1 MTSIQGGF
9 NPQPNL
15 AALRPQAPA
24 AQAQAT
30 QAAAPQAPAAE
41 APKVPA
47 GPTQTTAN
55 TQKALSLTSEA
66 TQVRLN
72 QLLQNARVQPNL
84 DRPPLHIL
92 GQGESMGS
100 ALAQALVGHQTPEGA
115 ASQAAQI
122 FAGQQQTAASL
133 KTRPKE
139 TEDSAWQSNKQSGK
153 RLRRE
158 DQDGEFNL
166 MDDSAGQGMGGGQS
180 DSQQNKDRK
189 RQQES
194 WGKPA
199 PKSAAPAP
207 LKRPGQPP
215 KPPGGAPK
223 PPTTRR
229 QPGGF

>member
-9 NPQPNL
+9 NPQVNI

-24 AQAQAT
+24 VQAQAT
-30 QAAAPQAPAAE
+30 QAAAPRAAE

-47 GPTQTTAN
+47 GPTQTTAT
-55 TQKALSLTSEA
+55 TQKALALTSEA
-66 TQVRLN
+66 TQAKLN
-72 QLLQNARVQPNL
+72 QLLQNARVAPGL
-84 DRPPLHIL
+84 DRPPLQIL
-92 GQGESMGS
+92 GQGASMGS
-100 ALAQALVGHQTPEGA
+100 ALAQALAGHQPPEGA
-115 ASQAAQI
+115 ASQAAQT

-139 TEDSAWQSNKQSGK
+139 TEDSAWQTNKQSGK

-158 DQDGEFNL
+158 DQEGEFNL

-189 RQQES
+189 RQPES

-199 PKSAAPAP
+199 VKGTAPAP

-215 KPPGGAPK
+215 KPPGGAPPK
-223 PPTTRR
+223 PPTARR

>member
-9 NPQPNL
+9 NPQANI

-24 AQAQAT
+24 VQAQAT
-30 QAAAPQAPAAE
+30 QAAAPQAAE
-41 APKVPA
+41 APKVPT
-47 GPTQTTAN
+47 GPTQTTAT
-55 TQKALSLTSEA
+55 TQKALALTSEA
-66 TQVRLN
+66 TQAKLT
-72 QLLQNARVQPNL
+72 QLLQNARVAPGL
-84 DRPPLHIL
+84 DRPPLQIL
-92 GQGESMGS
+92 GQGASMGS
-100 ALAQALVGHQTPEGA
+100 ALAQALAGHQPPEGA
-115 ASQAAQI
+115 ASQAAQT

-139 TEDSAWQSNKQSGK
+139 TEDSAWQTNKQSGK

-158 DQDGEFNL
+158 DQEGEFNL

-189 RQQES
+189 RQPES

-199 PKSAAPAP
+199 VKGAAPAP

-215 KPPGGAPK
+215 KPPGGAPPK
-223 PPTTRR
+223 PPTSRR